1 MIDYLKLSV
10 LIHLKDLVDKV
21 EYFTFDPIFYNPLYL
36 ENSLKKIKR
45 SIIGLNAEDIVFMI
59 TGVRNIVKEEY
70 GLSSNETPKFIFKL
84 KLLLPY

>member
-36 ENSLKKIKR
+36 EDSFKKIKR
-45 SIIGLNAEDIVFMI
+45 KIIGLSAEDVIFLI
-59 TGVRNIVKEEY
+59 AKIRNIVKE
-70 GLSSNETPKFIFKL
+70 
-84 KLLLPY
+84 